1 MFIGINGLIHTH
13 LRNEPLANTE
23 VCLYTNYLKSCVF
36 FFFHPEDLLL
46 AKCQDPAL
54 SGVSIA
60 PTSEVGAADM
70 LMLLIL
76 GN

>member
-36 FFFHPEDLLL
+36 FFSTP
-46 AKCQDPAL
+46 KICC
-54 SGVSIA
+54 
-60 PTSEVGAADM
+60 
-70 LMLLIL
+70 
-76 GN
+76 